1 MQALKALVITLGILI
16 LIAFGFMVYG
26 VATKFG
32 KESEEVLV
40 SGTFEEARVVIPV
53 GARVLETSLGDG
65 RIVVRVAKPD
75 GGEALVLIDAESGKR
90 AGLVHLDLGLPQ

>member
-40 SGTFEEARVVIPV
+40 SGAFEETRVVIPV

-90 AGLVHLDLGLPQ
+90 AGLVHLDQGPPQ

>member
-32 KESEEVLV
+32 KEGEERAMPRKQKHVL
-40 SGTFEEARVVIPV
+40 RVK
-53 GARVLETSLGDG
+53 LLYSQTN
-65 RIVVRVAKPD
+65 
-75 GGEALVLIDAESGKR
+75 
-90 AGLVHLDLGLPQ
+90 AGHVDKGQAGS

>member
-32 KESEEVLV
+32 KEDKEAPIS
-40 SGTFEEARVVIPV
+40 STFRETRVVIPA
-53 GARVLETSLGDG
+53 GARVLETNLGGG
-65 RIVVRVAKPD
+65 RVVVRVAKPD
-75 GGEALVLIDAESGKR
+75 GGEALVLIDAESGKG
-90 AGLVHLDLGLPQ
+90 AGLIHLDQELSR

>member
-32 KESEEVLV
+32 KD
-40 SGTFEEARVVIPV
+40 GEEASISSNFRETRVTIPV
-53 GARVLETSLGDG
+53 GARILEASLGGG
-65 RIVVRVAKPD
+65 RVVVRVAKPD
-75 GGEALVLIDAESGKR
+75 GGEALVLIDAESGM
-90 AGLVHLDLGLPQ
+90 GTSLIHLDQGLSR

>member
-32 KESEEVLV
+32 KE
-40 SGTFEEARVVIPV
+40 GEEAPISGAFGETRVVIPA
-53 GARVLETSLGDG
+53 GSKILSTNLGSG
-65 RIVVRVAKPD
+65 RIVLRVAKAD
-75 GGEALVLIDAESGKR
+75 GSQALVLIDAETGRR
-90 AGLVHLDLGLPQ
+90 AGLVHLDQGPPR